1 MRSIG
6 FLEELGRGTP
16 LTDIEY
22 TAAIAI
28 LGVDEAERE
37 SLLGRD
43 PIRLTSILGGRD
55 QIWCAIMTPDD
66 APAEDRPDDEPAH
79 EEPEPGQQDAD

>member
-16 LTDIEY
+16 LTDAAY
-22 TAAIAI
+22 VAAIAA
-28 LGVDEAERE
+28 LGVDEAESE

-43 PIRLTSILGGRD
+43 ASKLASLLGGRSRM
-55 QIWCAIMTPDD
+55 WCAILTPED
-66 APAEDRPDDEPAH
+66 APAEDRPDDEPSH
-79 EEPEPGQQDAD
+79 EEPEPGQQDPA